1 MSCFCIDL
9 SAYTGVNEDKLDAWA
24 KRFFVSYTWKKPLMF
39 GEVAE
44 NDYKKQQLQT
54 LMNHNLKNW
63 GAHKTKRYCKQW
75 ITRITPWN
83 FAQESPAFKVMA
95 DHRLERLATILSQKA
110 VGMRALKQNSE
121 PTLAKIALD
130 QAQMNWKKFSFGEMD
145 RHKVQFGDGNPE
157 GWKLLRKREE
167 ELKDDYGKA
176 LDRFRVCNEEVL
188 AKRQRVV

>member
-39 GEVAE
+39 GEVVE

-75 ITRITPWN
+75 ISRIMPWD
-83 FAQESPAFKVMA
+83 FAKECMAKKVFA
-95 DHRLERLATILSQKA
+95 DRKIQRLAAILSLQN
-110 VGMRALKQNSE
+110 VGFGAWKQETE
-121 PTLAKIALD
+121 PKLAKKACEE
-130 QAQMNWKKFSFGEMD
+130 ARVKWSNFSLGDMD
-145 RHKVQFGDGNPE
+145 RHKVQYGDSNPE
-157 GWKLLRKREE
+157 GWKILRATEE
-167 ELKDDYGKA
+167 KLKYNFGKA
-176 LDRFRVCNEEVL
+176 LERVQMCEEVL

>member
-39 GEVAE
+39 GEVIE

-75 ITRITPWN
+75 ISRIMPWD
-83 FAQESPAFKVMA
+83 FAKECMAKKVFA
-95 DHRLERLATILSQKA
+95 DRKIQRLAAILSLQN
-110 VGMRALKQNSE
+110 VGFGAWKQETE
-121 PTLAKIALD
+121 PNLATRL
-130 QAQMNWKKFSFGEMD
+130 G
-145 RHKVQFGDGNPE
+145 
-157 GWKLLRKREE
+157 
-167 ELKDDYGKA
+167 
-176 LDRFRVCNEEVL
+176 RFPDVWMG
-188 AKRQRVV
+188 Q